1 MIQFNELRITQ
12 DGKNL
17 IIDAQVQDISY
28 YTDVYI
34 DSIIIDSQ
42 NTVVSSGASS
52 SPLFKYTYDATTAS
66 TLGYVTS
73 LTFGGKLKGIRMTI
87 PYNSLGETSNLD
99 KDLLFVY
106 VTINGTHSSDTP
118 CNMDLTYELGIVYN
132 TYPFYL
138 RGMNFIKELNSSCEL
153 PKQLVDYMLRQK
165 VLETCIQVGDYTKAG
180 EYWKKFFTG
189 DYQVINLKTC
199 SCNG

>member
-42 NTVVSSGASS
+42 NTFVFSGA

-73 LTFGGKLKGIRMTI
+73 LTSGGKLKGIRMTI

-106 VTINGTHSSDTP
+106 VTINGTPSSDTP
-118 CNMDLTYELGIVYN
+118 CNMDLSYELGIVYN

-153 PKQLVDYMLRQK
+153 PKQLIDYMLRQK
-165 VLETCIQVGDYTKAG
+165 VLETCIQVGDYTKAI

>member
-17 IIDAQVQDISY
+17 IIDALVQDISY
-28 YTDVYI
+28 YADVYI

-42 NTVVSSGASS
+42 NTFVSSGASS

-66 TLGYVTS
+66 TLGYVT
-73 LTFGGKLKGIRMTI
+73 LTSGGKLKGIRMTI

-106 VTINGTHSSDTP
+106 VTIIGTPSSNTP

-153 PKQLVDYMLRQK
+153 PKQLIDYMLRQK
-165 VLETCIQVGDYTKAG
+165 VLETCIQVGDYTKAV

>member
-17 IIDAQVQDISY
+17 IIDAQVQNISY

-42 NTVVSSGASS
+42 NTFISSGASS

-66 TLGYVTS
+66 TLGYVT
-73 LTFGGKLKGIRMTI
+73 LTSGGKLKGIRMTI

-106 VTINGTHSSDTP
+106 VTINGTPSSDTP
-118 CNMDLTYELGIVYN
+118 YNMDLTYELGIVYN

-153 PKQLVDYMLRQK
+153 PKQLIDYMLRQK
-165 VLETCIQVGDYTKAG
+165 VLETCIQVGDYTKAV

>member
-42 NTVVSSGASS
+42 NTFVSSGASS

-73 LTFGGKLKGIRMTI
+73 LTSGGKLKGIRMTI

-106 VTINGTHSSDTP
+106 VTIIGTPSSNTP

-153 PKQLVDYMLRQK
+153 PKQLIDYMLRQK
-165 VLETCIQVGDYTKAG
+165 VLETCIQVGDYTKAV

>member
-28 YTDVYI
+28 YADVYI

-42 NTVVSSGASS
+42 NTFVSSGASS

-66 TLGYVTS
+66 TLRYVTS
-73 LTFGGKLKGIRMTI
+73 LTSGGKLKGIRMTI

-106 VTINGTHSSDTP
+106 VTINGTPSSDTP
-118 CNMDLTYELGIVYN
+118 CDMDLTYELGIVYN

-153 PKQLVDYMLRQK
+153 PKQLIDYMLRQK
-165 VLETCIQVGDYTKAG
+165 VLETCIQVGDYTKAV

>member
-42 NTVVSSGASS
+42 NTFVSSGASS

-66 TLGYVTS
+66 TLGYVT
-73 LTFGGKLKGIRMTI
+73 LTSGGKLKGIRMTI

-106 VTINGTHSSDTP
+106 VTIIGTPSSDTP
-118 CNMDLTYELGIVYN
+118 YNMDLTYELGIVYN

-153 PKQLVDYMLRQK
+153 PKQLIDYMLRQK
-165 VLETCIQVGDYTKAG
+165 VLETCIQVGDYTKAV

>member
-42 NTVVSSGASS
+42 NTFVSSGASS

-73 LTFGGKLKGIRMTI
+73 LTI

-106 VTINGTHSSDTP
+106 VTINGTPSSDTP

-153 PKQLVDYMLRQK
+153 PKQLIDYMLRQK
-165 VLETCIQVGDYTKAG
+165 VLETCIQVGDYTKAV

-199 SCNG
+199 SCNE

>member
-42 NTVVSSGASS
+42 NTFVSSGASS

-66 TLGYVTS
+66 TLGYVT
-73 LTFGGKLKGIRMTI
+73 LTSGGKLKGIRMTI

-106 VTINGTHSSDTP
+106 VTIIGTPSSNTP

-153 PKQLVDYMLRQK
+153 PKQLIDYMLRQK
-165 VLETCIQVGDYTKAG
+165 VLETCIQVGDYTKAV

>member
-17 IIDAQVQDISY
+17 IIDAQVQNISY

-42 NTVVSSGASS
+42 NTFVSSGASS

-66 TLGYVTS
+66 TLGYVT
-73 LTFGGKLKGIRMTI
+73 LTSGGKLKGIRMTI

-106 VTINGTHSSDTP
+106 VTIIGTPSSNTP

-153 PKQLVDYMLRQK
+153 PKQLIDYMLRQK
-165 VLETCIQVGDYTKAG
+165 VLETCIQVGDYTKAV

>member
-17 IIDAQVQDISY
+17 IIDAQVQDMSY

-42 NTVVSSGASS
+42 NTFVSSGASS

-73 LTFGGKLKGIRMTI
+73 LTSGGKLKGIRMTI

-106 VTINGTHSSDTP
+106 VTINGTPSSDTP

-153 PKQLVDYMLRQK
+153 PKQLIDYMLRQK
-165 VLETCIQVGDYTKAG
+165 VLETCIQVGDYTKAV

>member
-42 NTVVSSGASS
+42 NTFVSSGASS

-73 LTFGGKLKGIRMTI
+73 FTSSGKLKGIRMTI
-87 PYNSLGETSNLD
+87 PYNSLGEISNLD

-106 VTINGTHSSDTP
+106 VTINGTPSSDTP
-118 CNMDLTYELGIVYN
+118 GNMDLTYELGIVYN

-153 PKQLVDYMLRQK
+153 PKQLIDYMLRQK
-165 VLETCIQVGDYTKAG
+165 VLETCIQVGDYTKAV

-199 SCNG
+199 NCNG

>member
-34 DSIIIDSQ
+34 DSIIIYSQ
-42 NTVVSSGASS
+42 NTFVSSGASS

-73 LTFGGKLKGIRMTI
+73 LTSGGKLKGIRMTI

-106 VTINGTHSSDTP
+106 ITINGTPSSDTP

-153 PKQLVDYMLRQK
+153 PKQLIDYMLRQK
-165 VLETCIQVGDYTKAG
+165 VLETCIQVGDYTKAV

>member
-17 IIDAQVQDISY
+17 IIDALVQDISY
-28 YTDVYI
+28 YADVYI

-42 NTVVSSGASS
+42 NTFVSSGASS

-73 LTFGGKLKGIRMTI
+73 LTSGGKLKGIRMTI

-106 VTINGTHSSDTP
+106 VTIIGTPSSDTP

-153 PKQLVDYMLRQK
+153 PKQLIDYMLRQK
-165 VLETCIQVGDYTKAG
+165 VLETCIQVGDYTKAV

-189 DYQVINLKTC
+189 DYQVINLKTG